1 MNSGVSV
8 SSNISHPDIE
18 SSVSQQV
25 TKALI
30 GQVGQPVG
38 TGADETVL
46 NEEHWTLWRVLA
58 KLLTIVKV

>member
-1 MNSGVSV
+1 MNFGVSV
-8 SSNISHPDIE
+8 SSDVSHPDIE
-18 SSVSQQV
+18 SSISQNK

-46 NEEHWTLWRVLA
+46 DEEHWTL
-58 KLLTIVKV
+58 